1 MLKYLY
7 QLKIDSVTFLF
18 FFVIRTKSTKMRYL
32 LLLFILGLSNQIQ
45 AQCFS
50 KAQTFAV
57 RKYDKNAFQ
66 AGYSK
71 WHIRSKFGH
80 GRISNVEM
88 PEDFLKGNIIAIDY
102 YYTSFKTDTNFDQV
116 TLDSARWANL
126 EVMYPVVF
134 AKVDQVPVR
143 FIEQTLAQSKKD
155 ALFFYHGFVVHY
167 QVHDMATEERE
178 KEIVYVEKI
187 FKRGFEGDEAPK
199 WGSVRQVSGT
209 RAKDILSVWGY
220 SMNLGKP
227 DTVIRSHAKW
237 VKQTAKKNAKR
248 HFITAYKESYQV
260 ASDTILVNLYRV
272 PENYYPGSTPPPFS
286 RGMFGLME
294 KSYAESK
301 LRYMAF
307 KKPKLVNEVSGDLL
321 GSLKS
326 FEGDSIVLVIDVT
339 SSMTKS
345 IAQVLK
351 WAHSSK
357 MRDRI
362 KGVVLFNDGNS
373 TLNKDKVIGST
384 GGIYF
389 VKGLENLQLTMVTA
403 MRAGSG
409 GDGVENDLE
418 ALIKAKK
425 EFGKGEYVLVADNLC
440 RPRDFSLISKIKF
453 PVNVLICNG
462 VEAKDYYMDL
472 VEGTGGEIVNK
483 IK

>member
-1 MLKYLY
+1 MR
-7 QLKIDSVTFLF
+7 LF
-18 FFVIRTKSTKMRYL
+18 SL
-32 LLLFILGLSNQIQ
+32 LLILAFSTQVQ

-50 KAQTFAV
+50 KAKAYSM
-57 RKYDKNAFQ
+57 RKYDKNAVQ

-71 WHIRSKFGH
+71 WQIRSKFGH
-80 GRISNVEM
+80 GRISTVPM
-88 PEDFLKGNIIAIDY
+88 PEDFLKGDIVAIDY

-143 FIEQTLAQSKKD
+143 FIEQTLAQSKKT

-167 QVHDMATEERE
+167 QVHDDLVNKKAKEMNQGFKVKVQELAPPPKERE
-178 KEIVYVEKI
+178 KEIVYMEKL
-187 FKRGFEGDEAPK
+187 FKRGFEGDDAPQ

-209 RAKDILSVWGY
+209 RRKDILSVWGY
-220 SMNLGKP
+220 NMNLGKP

-272 PENYYPGSTPPPFS
+272 PENYYPGSTPPPFTA
-286 RGMFGLME
+286 GMFGLME
-294 KSYAESK
+294 KAYDESK

-321 GSLKS
+321 GALKNY
-326 FEGDSIVLVIDVT
+326 ETDSVVLVIDVT

-357 MRDRI
+357 MRNRI
-362 KGVVLFNDGNS
+362 KGVVLFNDGNGMS
-373 TLNKDKVIGST
+373 NKDKVIGST

-389 VKGLENLQLTMVTA
+389 VKGLENLQLTMITA
-403 MRAGSG
+403 MRAGTG

-418 ALIKAKK
+418 ALVKGKQ
-425 EFGKGEYVLVADNLC
+425 EFGKADYVLVADNLC
-440 RPRDFSLISKIKF
+440 RPRDFSLISKVKF
-453 PVNVLICNG
+453 PVNILICNG
-462 VEAKDYYMDL
+462 VEVKDYYMDIA
-472 VEGTGGEIVNK
+472 EATGGKVLNK

>member
-1 MLKYLY
+1 MR
-7 QLKIDSVTFLF
+7 IDNVTFVF
-18 FFVIRTKSTKMRYL
+18 FSVIRTKSIKMRSVFL
-32 LLLFILGLSNQIQ
+32 LLILAFSTQIH

-50 KAQTFAV
+50 KAKSYSI
-57 RKYDKNAFQ
+57 RKYDKKAVQ

-80 GRISNVEM
+80 GRISTVPM
-88 PEDFLKGNIIAIDY
+88 PEDFLQGDIIAIDY
-102 YYTSFKTDTNFDQV
+102 YYTTFKTDTNFDQV

-143 FIEQTLAQSKKD
+143 FIEQTLAQSKKT

-167 QVHDMATEERE
+167 QVHDAPKSERD
-178 KEIVYVEKI
+178 KEIVYMEKL
-187 FKRGFEGDEAPK
+187 FKRGFNADDAPQ

-220 SMNLGKP
+220 NMNLGKP

-237 VKQTAKKNAKR
+237 VKQTAKKNAKK
-248 HFITAYKESYQV
+248 HFVTAYKESYQV

-272 PENYYPGSTPPPFS
+272 PKNYYPGSTPPPFTA
-286 RGMFGLME
+286 GMFGLME
-294 KSYAESK
+294 KAYDESK

-307 KKPKLVNEVSGDLL
+307 KQPKLVNEVSGDLL
-321 GSLKS
+321 GTLKAY
-326 FEGDSIVLVIDVT
+326 ETDSVVLVIDVT

-345 IAQVLK
+345 IAQVLN

-362 KGVVLFNDGNS
+362 KGVVLFNDGNGMS
-373 TLNKDKVIGST
+373 NKDKVIGST

-389 VKGLENLQLTMVTA
+389 VKGLENLQLTMITA
-403 MRAGSG
+403 MRAGTG

-418 ALIKAKK
+418 ALIKAKN
-425 EFGKGEYVLVADNLC
+425 EFGKADYVLVADNLC
-440 RPRDFSLISKIKF
+440 RPRDFSMISKIKF
-453 PVNVLICNG
+453 PVNILICNG
-462 VEAKDYYMDL
+462 VEAKDYYLDIA
-472 VEGTGGEIVNK
+472 EATGGKVLNK